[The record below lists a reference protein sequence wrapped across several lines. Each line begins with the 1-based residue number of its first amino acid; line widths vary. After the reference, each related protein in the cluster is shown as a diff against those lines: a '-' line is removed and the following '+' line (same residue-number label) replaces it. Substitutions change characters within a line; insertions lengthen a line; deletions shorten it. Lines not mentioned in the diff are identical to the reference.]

1 MGSHYSQ
8 CFATRQTIAPG
19 DKCYAI
25 AIRQQSTY
33 DVVSLTDKGKKLK
46 ATGISHSAIYP
57 DAYWTTV
64 GNFLEGRYTLNGDI
78 DITENDENFRRLL
91 VFVNLMLKDAAVTAQ
106 GDNPSHDHPF
116 NFKEYVKNECPA
128 LQQYL
133 TSPNPDELS
142 KEAKTAIFVEMC
154 GAWMHTDDV
163 AFKHRVFYMDQYRRP
178 RPLQFTLM
186 HGKCYDILLK
196 DLKAEYTPEA
206 LADKV
211 LAALDKQLEEK
222 AYPPEYFTRPEMREL
237 IKWVGPHAIER
248 TVRQLG
254 EFDSIDY
261 HEDELGFGEFCLA
274 YLEGKTSK
282 AKMCKL
288 LIPIMKDRLVMRM
301 LESSEVKIMPKS
313 IRHEDS
319 KNHIG
324 KSYASLIAEVSETVT
339 KSRKRAPR
347 Y

>member
-33 DVVSLTDKGKKLK
+33 DTVALTDKGKKLT

-64 GNFLEGRYTLNGDI
+64 GNFLEGRYNLNGDI

-91 VFVNLMLKDAAVTAQ
+91 VFINLMLKDAAVTAE
-106 GDNPSHDHPF
+106 GKNPSHDLPF
-116 NFKEYVKNECPA
+116 NFKEYVKAECPA

-133 TSPNPDELS
+133 KSPKPAELS
-142 KEAKTAIFVEMC
+142 EETKTAIFAEMC
-154 GAWMHTDDV
+154 GAWMYTDDV

-186 HGKCYDILLK
+186 HGKCYDILLQ

-206 LADKV
+206 MADKV
-211 LAALDKQLEEK
+211 LAALDKRKAEK
-222 AYPPEYFTRPEMREL
+222 EYPPEYFTRPEMRDL
-237 IKWVGPHAIER
+237 IKWVGPQVIESV
-248 TVRQLG
+248 VRQLG
-254 EFDSIDY
+254 EFDSISY
-261 HEDELGFGEFCLA
+261 NEEELGFDEFCLA
-274 YLEGKTSK
+274 YLEGKLPK
-282 AKMCKL
+282 AKLRKL
-288 LIPIMKDRLVMRM
+288 LVPVMKDRLVMRM
-301 LESSEVKIMPKS
+301 LEDSEVKILPKS
-313 IRHEDS
+313 IRHEDG
-319 KNHIG
+319 KNYIG
-324 KSYASLIAEVSETVT
+324 KSYADLVAQVSEAVT